1 VTALILAL
9 VLMADGGTPRLDV
22 KALVGEAMQGAQEE
36 QRIAELKALAAKA
49 NPTERAL
56 LTRIIKLVESKEPF
70 EKVMPQYLPLLKDAT
85 AYARGSLPEELAL
98 AGAYGS
104 LPMTARSMRLDPAPY
119 RAAALAYAKD
129 LVARYPKE
137 GRAHGVLASAL
148 LEAELD
154 SELAREELK
163 TCATLDRSSWCVAQY
178 RQILA
183 DLERPRCSGATLQ
196 KPLTVWGATETSPK
210 TQGALS
216 INGMTLAVE
225 AKPILESSA
234 FSLVRVDPDGSLS
247 LETTKADAVTLAR
260 ETKRLLGKYF
270 VLKLG
275 DDVLLAG
282 MLQSEIAEGRLRVT
296 PGQGKPPFKL
306 EALCATIERPK
317 VPEAMRL
324 K

>member
-1 VTALILAL
+1 MTALLLSL
-9 VLMADGGTPRLDV
+9 VLAADGGTPRLDV
-22 KALVGEAMQGAQEE
+22 KALVSEALQGGAQA
-36 QRIAELKALAAKA
+36 QRIAELKALSAKT

-56 LTRIIKLVESKEPF
+56 LRRVLTLLESKEPF

-85 AYARGSLPEELAL
+85 VYAKGSLPEELAL

-104 LPMTARSMRLDPAPY
+104 LPMTARSLRLDPAPY

-148 LEAELD
+148 LEAEPD
-154 SELAREELK
+154 SELARAELK

-178 RQILA
+178 ERFLA
-183 DLERPRCSGATLQ
+183 DLERPRCNGATLQ
-196 KPLTVWGATETSPK
+196 KPLTVWGATETGPK

-216 INGMTLAVE
+216 INGVTLVVE
-225 AKPILESSA
+225 EKPILESSA
-234 FSLVRVDPDGSLS
+234 FSFVGVDPDGSLS

-260 ETKRLLGKYF
+260 ETRRLLRKYF

-282 MLQSEIAEGRLRVT
+282 MLQSEIAGGRLRVT